1 MPIYEVLGQN
11 GAVLNRIVADAAFV
25 LAHYPDARLVDGSA
39 EPTAPGAGDRP
50 TLLITG
56 VTSDKPAATFVAAD
70 LSEATCP
77 VGTTLVFTAEL
88 RNNAGEVLL
97 LSDAFRMPIRQR
109 GGREGLLL
117 AEMLNGIVTVSA
129 PFTVAGDDGAWLVDE
144 ATINAS
150 LPPGLRMTF
159 KGFVVNVHRSA

>member
-1 MPIYEVLGQN
+1 MPIYEVLGPN

-25 LAHYPDARLVDGSA
+25 LAHYPDARLVDGSV
-39 EPTAPGAGDRP
+39 EPTEPGTGARP
-50 TLLITG
+50 TLHITG
-56 VTSDKPAATFVAAD
+56 VTSDKPTATLVAAD

-88 RNNAGEVLL
+88 RNSVGDVLP

-117 AEMLNGIVTVSA
+117 AEMQHGIVTVSA

-150 LPPGLRMTF
+150 LPPGLRMAF